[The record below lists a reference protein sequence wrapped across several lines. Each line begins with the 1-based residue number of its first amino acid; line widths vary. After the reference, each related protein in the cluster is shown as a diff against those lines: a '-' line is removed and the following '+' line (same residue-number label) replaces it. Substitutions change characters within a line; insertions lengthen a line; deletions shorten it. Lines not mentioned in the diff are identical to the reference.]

1 MINNENRRVG
11 YTEVYY
17 NYKTDAFFTEDPGNQ
32 FRSLNISTGGGGGGG
47 NGIQAGDN
55 ISLLTND
62 SNYLSSGANI
72 STLVNNVGYLTSH
85 ALPSVASLP
94 TANLSFGDLV
104 ALSTDNSPYFYDGT
118 AWRRFLLA
126 NVPPQAG
133 DPDTDWDKVIIR
145 SPFNTNTNDVKQNA
159 TGVGFASIVGSPKKF
174 GAGSVRVQTTN
185 IVDYSHA
192 AVGDFLI
199 SDFTI
204 EAWIYFDTLNS
215 SNKIGFFSKG
225 VTHFFY
231 EDTGASS
238 VEFGIRMAHTAPVQ
252 EVKFGTTFANA
263 SLLQNWNHFAFCRS
277 ATSGQCQL
285 FINGVSMGSVNLNNV
300 ADNGNYTFRLAD
312 TLSSSADMFVD
323 DLRISNFERYTA
335 NFTPPAAEL
344 PTSGS

>member
-85 ALPSVASLP
+85 ALPTVASLP

-118 AWRRFLLA
+118 AWRRFFLA
-126 NVPPQAG
+126 DIPPQAG
-133 DPDTDWDKVIIR
+133 DPDTDWDKVLIR
-145 SPFNTNTNDVKQNA
+145 SPFNTNTDDVKQNA
-159 TGVGFASIVGSPKKF
+159 TGSGFASIVGSPKKF
-174 GAGSVRVQTTN
+174 GAGSVRMQG
-185 IVDYSHA
+185 SHSVNYGHSF
-192 AVGDFLI
+192 VGNFLL

-204 EAWIYFDTLNS
+204 EAWIYFDTLDPQLQ
-215 SNKIGFFSKG
+215 IGIFSKG

-231 EDTGASS
+231 ENAGAN
-238 VEFGIRMAHTAPVQ
+238 VLDFGVRMTQTVPAQT
-252 EVKFGTTFANA
+252 VKFTGTLSSAD
-263 SLLQNWNHFAFCRS
+263 SLQNWNHFAFCRS
-277 ATSGQCQL
+277 ATTGQCQL
-285 FINGVSMGSVNLNNV
+285 FINGVSKGSVNLNNV
-300 ADNGNYTFRLAD
+300 VDNGNYLFTVGDLLEND
-312 TLSSSADMFVD
+312 ADMFVD

-335 NFTPPAAEL
+335 NFTPPTAEL
-344 PTSGS
+344 PTSG

>member
-32 FRSLNISTGGGGGGG
+32 FRSLNISTGGGGS
-47 NGIQAGDN
+47 GIQAGDN

-85 ALPSVASLP
+85 ALPTVASLP

-118 AWRRFLLA
+118 AWRRFFLA
-126 NVPPQAG
+126 DIPPQAG
-133 DPDTDWDKVIIR
+133 DPDTDWDKVILR
-145 SPFNTNTNDVKQNA
+145 VPYNTDLNDVKQNA
-159 TGVGFASIVGSPKKF
+159 SGAGFASIVGSPKKF
-174 GAGSVRVQTTN
+174 GAGSVRVQGSN
-185 IVDYSHA
+185 LASYAHS
-192 AVGDFLI
+192 AVGNFLV

-204 EAWIYFDTLNS
+204 EAWIYFDTLDPTLT
-215 SNKIGFFSKG
+215 IGIFTKG
-225 VTHFFY
+225 ATHFFY
-231 EDTGASS
+231 ENQGGG
-238 VEFGIRMAHTAPVQ
+238 VIELGIRMAHTAPFQ
-252 EVKFGTTFANA
+252 EVNFATTVA
-263 SLLQNWNHFAFCRS
+263 STDLLQNWNHFAYCRS
-277 ATSGQCQL
+277 ATTGQCQL
-285 FINGVSMGSVNLNNV
+285 FINGISKGSVNLNNV
-300 ADNGNYTFRLAD
+300 VDNGNYNFTVGD
-312 TLSSSADMFVD
+312 TLENDADMFVD